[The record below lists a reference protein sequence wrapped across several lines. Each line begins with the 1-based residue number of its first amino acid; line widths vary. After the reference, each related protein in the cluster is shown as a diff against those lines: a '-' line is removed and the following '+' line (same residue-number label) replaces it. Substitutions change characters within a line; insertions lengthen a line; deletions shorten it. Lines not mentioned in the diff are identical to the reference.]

1 MNKDLVQK
9 KNDYLLELAL
19 EEQQD
24 HDEDMQKYSEE
35 VVEPHEFSPEHEARM
50 RELFKKAEK
59 VEKRAG
65 RKRTRIQVAAG
76 IAVVLCCST
85 LMVTQVDAFRVP
97 VYNFFTEVKEKATRF
112 GVEKETVN
120 ISDLSAEK
128 RIYAP
133 TYQPEG
139 YKIKKIDES
148 KKSFYITYIN
158 ESTGDLYSFKFK
170 ENIDDSALDTEN
182 AIVEETQ
189 IEGNKALIIQK
200 EKYVSILLYKDEHS
214 FYITGLV
221 PTEDAL
227 KIMESIK

>member
-19 EEQQD
+19 EEQLD

-76 IAVVLCCST
+76 IAVVLCCS
-85 LMVTQVDAFRVP
+85 QVDAFRVP

-112 GVEKETVN
+112 GVEEKTGQVLE
-120 ISDLSAEK
+120 LSEK
-128 RIYAP
+128 HRVEAP
-133 TYQPEG
+133 KYIPEG
-139 YKIKKIDES
+139 YYVDYMEETKSTFFINYINDES
-148 KKSFYITYIN
+148 EGMYNFRFQSTITDVVI
-158 ESTGDLYSFKFK
+158 
-170 ENIDDSALDTEN
+170 DTEN
-182 AIVEETQ
+182 ATTIEINGNHAYVVE
-189 IEGNKALIIQK
+189 KD
-200 EKYVSILLYKDEHS
+200 KYVRILMHKNDHLYYLAGAIPCEEA
-214 FYITGLV
+214 I
-221 PTEDAL
+221 
-227 KIMESIK
+227 KIMESIE